1 MQIFTQ
7 ESGSS
12 LMIGDDVT
20 VTVLALKGKAVLLG
34 TEAPKDIPVHRNELY
49 QRIHGLDSN
58 RSGDV
63 WIYTAPKAVLRLLSN
78 KLRQESVI
86 NTSVHFRK

>member
-7 ESGSS
+7 KSGST

-20 VTVLALKGKAVLLG
+20 VTVLALKGNGVCLG
-34 TEAPKDIPVHRNELY
+34 TEAPKDIPVHRKELY
-49 QRIHGLDSN
+49 QRIHGLDGD

-63 WIYTAPKAVLRLLSN
+63 WIYIAPKSVLKLLAN
-78 KLRQESVI
+78 KLRQ
-86 NTSVHFRK
+86 